1 MRFYFISSDIWIL
14 VIFLIVLKHRK
25 EFEEFA
31 KIIRY
36 GEKLTSIGKKCL
48 QNFLN
53 SYVVHYIQS
62 PILNFQRKIL

>member
-14 VIFLIVLKHRK
+14 VTFLIVLKHLK

-31 KIIRY
+31 KIIHY
-36 GEKLTSIGKKCL
+36 GEKLISTGKKCL

-53 SYVVHYIQS
+53 S
-62 PILNFQRKIL
+62 